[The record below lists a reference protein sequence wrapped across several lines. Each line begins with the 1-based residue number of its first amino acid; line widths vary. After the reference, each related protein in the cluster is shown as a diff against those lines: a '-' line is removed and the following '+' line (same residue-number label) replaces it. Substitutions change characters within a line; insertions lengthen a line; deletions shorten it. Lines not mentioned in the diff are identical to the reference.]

1 MVQGLKEQHLKRSVT
16 IEEKV
21 GWRLTCAAWK
31 YTVVRS
37 RGCQDFRVP
46 TDGIFL
52 TQLILNSP
60 ENSKSSKEDSL
71 DRREEK
77 ADEERHHKSQNRRAA
92 NTSVFHLHK
101 SLIVIGHADKMTLSL
116 QRLLMWI
123 AITPATFLSWSL
135 LLNQCYL
142 CTSFSSPLILSSRHN
157 IVSDTSFSLRIT
169 PRGDDLDETIRQKDL
184 ESLHESSSPL
194 SRTASVSRRDALIT
208 AAAAAAW
215 MIPFAASATSADKAN
230 VLQDLELGSG
240 EWTSQS
246 AANSLPLEPAN
257 SRNGLVPASFA
268 TYTARF
274 LINYD
279 SGVKSWWRDTN
290 LSFSLL
296 PEEQRQAKIGRSFGC
311 FATSVRLALEDYF
324 QKNDRQQQ
332 QPSQAYAQLARLLLQ
347 KYGSDQDTKRQIGIL
362 FALLPDDEQ
371 PTEILT
377 KLAAG
382 QTTSVTSVAKGD
394 NTPPIW
400 REDLGSL
407 LPPEYYSANV
417 KGSSTFAIYPP
428 ISLFEVGV
436 DEEFGQTALAT
447 AFGPLSSVALTR
459 VIPAYSFGTYARFG
473 ISGAAGCALTHSFV
487 IPLDVVKTKI
497 QTDPGQYPNILD
509 GGRRIVEQEGLQGLL
524 TGAQATL
531 AGYIWYGLSV
541 YPSYTFFKRFMTLDF
556 LPPEIATVNAVA
568 ISLTAGALAAVV
580 ASLGLTPLE
589 AARIRAVGNPDRYKP
604 LGLMGTLEVIANE
617 DAQLGWKAVYA
628 GLPSLM
634 TRQVI
639 FGSVKFLAFERAN
652 EAIFTA
658 WPFLRD
664 ATWTALAVSL
674 VAGGFSG
681 TLSSVVSQPADS
693 VLTFVAQNSSG
704 KGSLGVLEGCQM
716 MIEEEGV
723 GSLFRG
729 LGSRCVWAG
738 SIIAGQFLL
747 YDVFRN
753 YFGVS
758 GQDLSQVFQIVIPGQ
773 F

>member
-1 MVQGLKEQHLKRSVT
+1 
-16 IEEKV
+16 
-21 GWRLTCAAWK
+21 
-31 YTVVRS
+31 
-37 RGCQDFRVP
+37 
-46 TDGIFL
+46 
-52 TQLILNSP
+52 
-60 ENSKSSKEDSL
+60 
-71 DRREEK
+71 
-77 ADEERHHKSQNRRAA
+77 
-92 NTSVFHLHK
+92 
-101 SLIVIGHADKMTLSL
+101 
-116 QRLLMWI
+116 MWI
-123 AITPATFLSWSL
+123 AITPGGFLSWSL
-135 LLNQCYL
+135 LLSQCYL
-142 CTSFSSPLILSSRHN
+142 CISFSSPPIFSSRYN

-169 PRGDDLDETIRQKDL
+169 PRGDDLDKIIRQKDPK
-184 ESLHESSSPL
+184 SIQESSSLISP
-194 SRTASVSRRDALIT
+194 TASVSRRDALFA

-215 MIPFAASATSADKAN
+215 IPFAASAMPADKAN
-230 VLQDLELGSG
+230 ALQDLELGRG
-240 EWTSQS
+240 EWTSLS
-246 AANSLPLEPAN
+246 ATNNVVHEPPNS
-257 SRNGLVPASFA
+257 SNGFVSASFA

-279 SGVKSWWRDTN
+279 SGVKSWWKDIN

-296 PEEQRQAKIGRSFGC
+296 SEEQRQTKLGKSFGC
-311 FATSVRLALEDYF
+311 FATSVRLALEDYL
-324 QKNDRQQQ
+324 QKNDRQHQQ
-332 QPSQAYAQLARLLLQ
+332 QPSQAYTQLARLLLE
-347 KYGSDQDTKRQIGIL
+347 KYGRDENTKRQIGIL
-362 FALLPDDEQ
+362 FALLPDEQ
-371 PTEILT
+371 QPIEILT
-377 KLAAG
+377 KLTSG
-382 QTTSVTSVAKGD
+382 QTTSEMSIAKGGKP
-394 NTPPIW
+394 PPIW
-400 REDLGSL
+400 TEDLGSL

-417 KGSSTFAIYPP
+417 KGSSTFTIYPP
-428 ISLFEVGV
+428 INLFEIGI

-459 VIPAYSFGTYARFG
+459 DIPAYSFGTYARFG

-497 QTDPGQYPNILD
+497 QTDPGQYTNIFD
-509 GGRRIVEQEGLQGLL
+509 GARRIVEQEGLQGLL

-531 AGYIWYGLSV
+531 AGYIWYGVSV
-541 YPSYTFFKRFMTLDF
+541 YPCYTFFKRFMTLDF

-604 LGLMGTLEVIANE
+604 LGLMGTLGVIANE

-652 EAIFTA
+652 EAIYTA

-704 KGSLGVLEGCQM
+704 KGSLGVIEGCQM
-716 MIEEEGV
+716 MVEEEGV

-738 SIIAGQFLL
+738 SIIA
-747 YDVFRN
+747 
-753 YFGVS
+753 VS
-758 GQDLSQVFQIVIPGQ
+758 IMKQCNNVTAIRRHFSHYLDPPKRDNFCYTMFSAITSK
-773 F
+773 